1 MVIPLIQTAP
11 QGALA
16 TMAYSTV
23 NFKNATVTSARLTP
37 MDTSIHL
44 MALHMITKE
53 PVNTCWSH
61 HVTIMILQ

>member
-1 MVIPLIQTAP
+1 MVTPSHPTAP
-11 QGALA
+11 QIVLA
-16 TMAYSTV
+16 TMAHLTV

-37 MDTSIHL
+37 TDTSIHL

>member
-1 MVIPLIQTAP
+1 MVIPLPRTAL

-16 TMAYSTV
+16 AKAHGTV
-23 NFKNATVTSARLTP
+23 DSKNATVTSARLTP

-53 PVNTCWSH
+53 PVNMCWSH